1 MNCFAIAPDE
11 VQATWP
17 DYAHLFERFERD
29 DGETSA
35 TEVFESARTGLMQIW
50 GVQDGKEVLGVCATE
65 VQKTARGRIC
75 LVRIAAGRVPGEIQA
90 QLLAEIGTWA
100 RGLNCVAVRLIGRK
114 GWLRRFKQFRVTS
127 VVAEWNLRTN

>member
-1 MNCFAIAPDE
+1 
-11 VQATWP
+11 
-17 DYAHLFERFERD
+17 HLFEKFERD

-35 TEVFESARTGLMQIW
+35 REVFECASTGLMQIW
-50 GVQDGKEVLGVCATE
+50 GVQDGKDVLGVCATE

-75 LVRIAAGRVPGEIQA
+75 LVRIASGRRVPTQIQA

-100 RGLNCVAVRLIGRK
+100 RGLNCISVRLIGRK
-114 GWLRRFKQFRVTS
+114 GWLRRFKQFRVTQ